1 MSLVETIRLKLDAA
15 FSPLQLS
22 VHDDSHLHVGHAGA
36 REGGE
41 THFRVMIVAS
51 GFQGLTRVAR
61 HRLVHE
67 VLDGELKGR
76 VHALSLTLLTP
87 EEAALR
93 M

>member
-1 MSLVETIRLKLDAA
+1 MSLAETIRLKLDAA

-22 VHDDSHLHVGHAGA
+22 VGDDSHLHEGHVGA
-36 REGGE
+36 RAGGE

-51 GFQGLTRVAR
+51 GFQGITRVER
-61 HRLVHE
+61 HRLVYE

-87 EEAALR
+87 EEAARR

>member
-1 MSLVETIRLKLDAA
+1 
-15 FSPLQLS
+15 
-22 VHDDSHLHVGHAGA
+22 
-36 REGGE
+36 
-41 THFRVMIVAS
+41 MIVAS
-51 GFQGLTRVAR
+51 RFQGLTRVAR

-76 VHALSLTLLTP
+76 VHALGLTLLTP